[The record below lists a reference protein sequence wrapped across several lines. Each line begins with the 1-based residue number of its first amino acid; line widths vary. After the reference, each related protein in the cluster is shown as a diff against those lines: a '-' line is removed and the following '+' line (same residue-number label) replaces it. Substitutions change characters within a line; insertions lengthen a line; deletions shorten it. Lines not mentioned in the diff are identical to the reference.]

1 MSDIIELLFTWFTF
15 GFYRYPFVAIPIL
28 ILLTCFAAFPSFL
41 SANLHYIIRRCI
53 KYSIIGLTI
62 IAYSVIIND
71 LESAGSSPDFLAGLL
86 SIMFSSPL
94 LISSAILIF
103 VRIKNPASKN
113 K

>member
-1 MSDIIELLFTWFTF
+1 MNDIFLSIYMLFLNGIFD
-15 GFYRYPFVAIPIL
+15 YPFVTIPIL
-28 ILLTCFAAFPSFL
+28 ILLTCFAAFPGFL

>member
-53 KYSIIGLTI
+53 KYSIIGITI
-62 IAYSVIIND
+62 FSYSVVIN
-71 LESAGSSPDFLAGLL
+71 EIEGAGSSPDFLAGVAL
-86 SIMFSSPL
+86 IIICSPL
-94 LISSAILIF
+94 LISSAILVF
-103 VRIKNPASKN
+103 VRIKDPASKN